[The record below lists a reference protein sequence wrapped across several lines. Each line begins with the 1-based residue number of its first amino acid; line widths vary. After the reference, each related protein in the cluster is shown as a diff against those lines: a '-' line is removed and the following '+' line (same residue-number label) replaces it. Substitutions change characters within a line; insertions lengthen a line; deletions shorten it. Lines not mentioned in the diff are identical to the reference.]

1 MNLQNIRSNLKYRQ
15 SFASPMDHGVRTVSL
30 LNVFSLDAPLIA
42 IVWQFVISKSI
53 SVELSPHHHLILGL
67 SVWLAYSADR
77 FSEPHAHDLPK
88 AKAATKSSVGTSW
101 LFSSFG
107 SPVSSSSCAV
117 RSDTWRSIA
126 FFLGFLCLP
135 FAWEISFFAVLSPA
149 MALPPNAP
157 KSLGPPVFFHWVAY
171 SSHSTKP
178 LLRLGNCYRIGWFR
192 SFCF

>member
-15 SFASPMDHGVRTVSL
+15 SFASSMDHGVRTVSL

-88 AKAATKSSVGTSW
+88 AKRHEIFSRHKLA
-101 LFSSFG
+101 FSSFG
-107 SPVSSSSCAV
+107 SPASSSSCAV

-135 FAWEISFFAVLSPA
+135 FVWGISFFAVLSPA
-149 MALPPNAP
+149 TALPPNAP

-178 LLRLGNCYRIGWFR
+178 LLRVGNCYRIGWFR